1 MQIRKIL
8 AGLLL
13 TLVAVLPLAAQNN
26 PKKVAVWET
35 KCSDG
40 SLSSMQRL
48 MIRGGMETY
57 VGNSDGYEVYDRSAF
72 DVIMK
77 EHGFERTGAVNE
89 EEIKEMGK
97 LAGVQYIIVPEAMA
111 EGNDIYILVKMLDV
125 ELGKFGGVQEE
136 LCASSS
142 SEIKKACEKLGARL
156 FGRTVGGSNSSTGVA
171 RQGQSPLGDYVD
183 LGLPSGT
190 KWKRKNEKGLYT
202 YDEAVQRFGNNLPG
216 IDQLSEL
223 KSSCTWTWNG
233 SGYKVTGPN
242 GNSILLPAAGFRLC
256 GGYVSRVGSYGFYW
270 SSTPNGSDKAW
281 YLYFFSGTVNLDY
294 NDRCYGN
301 YVRLV
306 QD

>member
-77 EHGFERTGAVNE
+77 EHGFERSGAVSE

-142 SEIKKACEKLGARL
+142 SEIKKA
-156 FGRTVGGSNSSTGVA
+156 
-171 RQGQSPLGDYVD
+171 
-183 LGLPSGT
+183 
-190 KWKRKNEKGLYT
+190 
-202 YDEAVQRFGNNLPG
+202 
-216 IDQLSEL
+216 
-223 KSSCTWTWNG
+223 
-233 SGYKVTGPN
+233 
-242 GNSILLPAAGFRLC
+242 
-256 GGYVSRVGSYGFYW
+256 
-270 SSTPNGSDKAW
+270 
-281 YLYFFSGTVNLDY
+281 
-294 NDRCYGN
+294 
-301 YVRLV
+301 
-306 QD
+306 